1 MILEDC
7 FGTEAGQT
15 GAGLGEPELEV
26 VIEVEDRQEI
36 SLVLA
41 VDRMSLSG
49 NPSWNGRLGSEML
62 SRSSHNPSLRT
73 FAMI

>member
-41 VDRMSLSG
+41 VDRDVAV
-49 NPSWNGRLGSEML
+49 RESEL
-62 SRSSHNPSLRT
+62 EREAWKRDALQILPQSIT
-73 FAMI
+73 